1 MKDMVDDLVRRMGA
15 SGEVA
20 RICADAVDALSG
32 GDVCRSVDE
41 KEAAELASAPDVVAT
56 PGARDAHVA
65 ESAPFVLYG
74 GLLYTRRNWVYEN
87 RIVSWVQ
94 RAAAAPSESGD
105 VRELPDTSF
114 YRSLREEQRQAALSM
129 CARRFSIL
137 TGGPGTGKTHTIA
150 RAVRF
155 MKDRNP
161 VLRLALAAPTGKAAA
176 RMMESLHNALKGE
189 EGGID
194 VPAATTLHGLLR
206 PNYDLVSFRCNA
218 QNPLDVDWL
227 IVDEA
232 SMIGLPMMA
241 KLLDALPDGC
251 RLTLV
256 GDVDQLA
263 SVERGRVFGDLCRM
277 PGVVV
282 SRLDESARFPPGGE
296 IATFA
301 AAVNGNRPDAAMAA
315 LNAGG
320 GLVSYVD
327 LSLHP
332 PFSPAAWPGFARL
345 VKDGFAAL
353 ASSRTADEA
362 LARVNDF
369 RILCA
374 LREGPYGMRRM
385 NEFVKKAL
393 GGKCPVPVMV
403 TKNEKALNVWNGD
416 VGVVMPDDG
425 QCIHLPSESGT
436 RRLRLELLPA
446 FETAFAS
453 TIHKAQGSEYRDV
466 AIVMPPDGES
476 PLLTREILY
485 TGITR
490 TRRSVHLH
498 SGEAAVRRCCGHTVE
513 RVSGLLENSGSLPVF

>member
-1 MKDMVDDLVRRMGA
+1 MRDMVEDLVRRMGA
-15 SGEVA
+15 SDEVA
-20 RICADAVDALSG
+20 RICAAAVDALSG
-32 GDVCRSVDE
+32 GDVCRRVDDG
-41 KEAAELASAPDVVAT
+41 EAAALVSAPSVVAT
-56 PGARDAHVA
+56 PGTRDVRVS
-65 ESAPFVLYG
+65 ESAPFVLHG
-74 GLLYTRRNWVYEN
+74 RLLYTRRNWVYEN
-87 RIVSWVQ
+87 RIASWVG
-94 RAAAAPSESGD
+94 RAAAAPSECGD
-105 VRELPDTSF
+105 VRELPDAAF
-114 YRSLREEQRQAALSM
+114 YRSLREEQRRAAISM

-155 MKDRNP
+155 MKDRAP
-161 VLRLALAAPTGKAAA
+161 GLKLALAAPTGKAAA

-189 EGGID
+189 AGGID

-206 PNYDLVSFRCNA
+206 PNYDLVSFKCNA

-263 SVERGRVFGDLCRM
+263 SVERGRVFRDLCRM

-315 LNAGG
+315 LGGG

-332 PFSPAAWPGFARL
+332 PFSPAEWPGFAGF
-345 VKDGFAAL
+345 VKGGFAAL
-353 ASSRTADEA
+353 ASSRTAGEA

-385 NEFVKKAL
+385 NEFVKKSL
-393 GGKCPVPVMV
+393 GGKCPVPIMV

-425 QCIHLPSESGT
+425 QCVHLPSESGI

-490 TRRSVHLH
+490 TRRSVHLY
-498 SGEAAVRRCCGHTVE
+498 SGEAAVRRCCEHTVE
-513 RVSGLLENSGSLPVF
+513 RVSGLLENAWSLPVF

>member
-1 MKDMVDDLVRRMGA
+1 MRDMVEDLVRRMGA
-15 SGEVA
+15 SAEVA
-20 RICADAVDALSG
+20 GICADAVAALSD
-32 GDVCRSVDE
+32 GDVCRRVGEDE
-41 KEAAELASAPDVVAT
+41 MATLASAPDVVAR
-56 PGARDAHVA
+56 PVARDVRFTS
-65 ESAPFVLYG
+65 SAPFVLYG

-87 RIVSWVQ
+87 RVVSWVE
-94 RAAAAPSESGD
+94 RAVGASVEGVAC
-105 VRELPDTSF
+105 ELPDTAF
-114 YRSLREEQRQAALSM
+114 YRTLRKEQRLAVSAM
-129 CARRFSIL
+129 CAGRLSIL

-161 VLRLALAAPTGKAAA
+161 GLKLALAAPTGKAAA
-176 RMMESLHNALKGE
+176 RMMESFRNAMKGE
-189 EGGID
+189 VAEVD

-206 PNYDLVSFRCNA
+206 PNYDLVSFKCNA
-218 QNPLDVDWL
+218 GNPLDVDWL

-241 KLLDALPDGC
+241 KLLDALPEEC

-301 AAVNGNRPDAAMAA
+301 AAVNANRPDEAMAA

-320 GLVSYVD
+320 GLVSYAD
-327 LSLHP
+327 ISMLS
-332 PFSPAAWPGFARL
+332 PFSPGAWPGLADL
-345 VKDGFAAL
+345 VKNGFAAL
-353 ASSRTADEA
+353 ANSRTAEEA
-362 LARVNDF
+362 LAHVNDF

-374 LREGPYGMRRM
+374 LREGPYGMRRL
-385 NEFVKKAL
+385 NEFAKAAL
-393 GGKCPVPVMV
+393 GGTCPIPVMV
-403 TKNEKALNVWNGD
+403 AKNEKALNVWNGD
-416 VGVVMPDDG
+416 VGVVMPGDA
-425 QCIHLPSESGT
+425 QCLYLPSENGM
-436 RRLRLELLPA
+436 RCLRLELLSA

-466 AIVMPPDGES
+466 AVVMPPDGES

-490 TRRSVHLH
+490 TRTSVRLY
-498 SGEAAVRRCCGHTVE
+498 SGEATVRRCCERTVD
-513 RVSGLLENSGSLPVF
+513 RVSGLLSDAVRNGESK